1 MSADAFRRFRDR
13 VAEFFGGRKKEENKE
28 EIKTVKKAEA
38 GELTEVR
45 YSPGYSDMNGSS
57 HQEKLAKDDSGAWTV
72 TCRDRDDIENP
83 MVERTYAVSA
93 EAVEEFAAFLRES
106 GVLDFVNRE
115 ESHDYCDD
123 YSEWGYSIRF
133 DNTALGGD
141 RNAAFRFGEYQ
152 VYSKADRVLLAELKT
167 RFEALRGE
175 LLSEITEEE

>member
-1 MSADAFRRFRDR
+1 MDYEKERRE
-13 VAEFFGGRKKEENKE
+13 AIEAGQ
-28 EIKTVKKAEA
+28 KALE

-72 TCRDRDDIENP
+72 TCSDRDDIENP

-115 ESHDYCDD
+115 ESHSYCDD

-133 DNTALGGD
+133 DNTAIGGD
-141 RNAAFRFGEYQ
+141 RNAVFRFGEYQ
-152 VYSKADRVLLAELKT
+152 VYSKADRVLLAELET
-167 RFEALRGE
+167 RFEALRGK